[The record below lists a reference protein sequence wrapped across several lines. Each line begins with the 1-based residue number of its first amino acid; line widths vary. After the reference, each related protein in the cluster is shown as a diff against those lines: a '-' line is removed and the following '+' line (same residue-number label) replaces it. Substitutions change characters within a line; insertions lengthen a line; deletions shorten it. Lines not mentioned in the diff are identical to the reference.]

1 MKILSV
7 VAVSLS
13 LLALVLL
20 TSCKGEEKNYVS
32 IPSLIEEQV
41 AHVDSS
47 LYSITK
53 YIYKGTDTIAVD
65 TFYIRRE
72 DFRNEA
78 DAFLQLPDLSLPKLA
93 KRFQEESR
101 YDELLKR
108 VILTYTP
115 KTAKEEDWQKL
126 EIMIAPEPATGDKV
140 TTILANKVVNNRKG
154 LLQEDMLWIMDH
166 SFQVT
171 RIAQLPGEEA
181 VTTTYKVIW
190 NDQP

>member
-1 MKILSV
+1 MKTVLALIL
-7 VAVSLS
+7 SLS
-13 LLALVLL
+13 LLGITLVR
-20 TSCKGEEKNYVS
+20 CKGGNEKNYVS
-32 IPSLIEEQV
+32 IPSLVEEQV
-41 AHVDSS
+41 AHVDTS

-53 YIYKGTDTIAVD
+53 YIFKGTDTLPSD

-78 DAFLQLPDLSLPKLA
+78 NAFLQVPDLSLPKLA
-93 KRFQEESR
+93 KRFNEESR
-101 YDELLKR
+101 YDDLLKR

-115 KTAKEEDWQKL
+115 KNAREEEWQKL

-140 TTILANKVVNNRKG
+140 TTILANKVKNDRKG
-154 LLQEDMLWIMDH
+154 LLQEDLLWIMDK

-171 RIAQLPGEEA
+171 RIAQLPGEES

-190 NDQP
+190 NE

>member
-1 MKILSV
+1 MKIV
-7 VAVSLS
+7 PAIVISLS
-13 LLALVLL
+13 FLGIALI
-20 TSCKGEEKNYVS
+20 SCEVGNKKNFVS

-41 AHVDSS
+41 AHVDTS

-53 YIYKGTDTIAVD
+53 YIFKGTDTIPSD

-78 DAFLQLPDLSLPKLA
+78 EAFLLLPDLSLPKLA

-101 YDELLKR
+101 YDDLLKR

-115 KTAKEEDWQKL
+115 KNAKEEDWQKL
-126 EIMIAPEPATGDKV
+126 EVMIAPEPATGDKV
-140 TTILANKVVNNRKG
+140 TTILANKVKNDRKG
-154 LLQEDMLWIMDH
+154 LLQEDLLWIIDK

-171 RIAQLPGEEA
+171 RIAQLPGEES

-190 NDQP
+190 NE

>member
-1 MKILSV
+1 MKLLRSIPIPLSILIF
-7 VAVSLS
+7 
-13 LLALVLL
+13 VLIA
-20 TSCKGEEKNYVS
+20 CKGGSDKNYLS

-41 AHVDSS
+41 AHVDTS

-53 YIYKGTDTIAVD
+53 YVYKGTDTIPTD

-78 DAFLQLPDLSLPKLA
+78 FAFLQMPDLSLSRFS
-93 KRFQEESR
+93 KRFNEESR
-101 YDELLKR
+101 YDDMLKR

-115 KTAKEEDWQKL
+115 KNVKEEEWQKL
-126 EIMIAPEPATGDKV
+126 EVMIAPEPATGDKV
-140 TTILANKVVNNRKG
+140 TTILANKIKNDRKG
-154 LLQEDMLWIMDH
+154 LLQEDLLWIMDK

-171 RIAQLPGEEA
+171 RIAQLPGEES

-190 NDQP
+190 NE

>member
-1 MKILSV
+1 VSCQGGNKKI
-7 VAVSLS
+7 
-13 LLALVLL
+13 
-20 TSCKGEEKNYVS
+20 YIS

-41 AHVDSS
+41 AHVDTS

-53 YIYKGTDTIAVD
+53 FIYQGTDTLASD

-93 KRFQEESR
+93 KRFNEESR
-101 YDELLKR
+101 YDDLLKR

-115 KTAKEEDWQKL
+115 KNAKEEDWQKL
-126 EIMIAPEPATGDKV
+126 EVMIAPEPATGDKV
-140 TTILANKVVNNRKG
+140 TTILANKVKNDRKG
-154 LLQEDMLWIMDH
+154 LLQEDLLWIMDK

-171 RIAQLPGEEA
+171 RIAQLPGEES
-181 VTTTYKVIW
+181 VTSTYKVIW
-190 NDQP
+190 NE

>member
-1 MKILSV
+1 MKSLP
-7 VAVSLS
+7 ALAALLS
-13 LLALVLL
+13 LTVILLVA
-20 TSCKGEEKNYVS
+20 CKGEEKNYVS

-41 AHVDSS
+41 AHVDTS

-53 YIYKGTDTIAVD
+53 YIYKGTDTIPSD

-78 DAFLQLPDLSLPKLA
+78 DAFLQLPDLSLSKLA
-93 KRFQEESR
+93 KRFKEESR

-115 KTAKEEDWQKL
+115 NNAKEEDWQKL
-126 EIMIAPEPATGDKV
+126 EVMIAPEPATGDKI
-140 TTILANKVVNNRKG
+140 TTILANKVINNRKG
-154 LLQEDMLWIMDH
+154 LLQEDMLWMMDK

-190 NDQP
+190 NDQN

>member
-1 MKILSV
+1 MKKLSTL
-7 VAVSLS
+7 AVSLS
-13 LLALVLL
+13 LTFVLL
-20 TSCKGEEKNYVS
+20 VACKGEEKNYVS

-41 AHVDSS
+41 AHIDTS

-53 YIYKGTDTIAVD
+53 YIYKGTDTIPVD

-78 DAFLQLPDLSLPKLA
+78 DAFLQLPDLSLSKLA
-93 KRFQEESR
+93 KRFNEESR

-115 KTAKEEDWQKL
+115 KNAKEEDWQKL
-126 EIMIAPEPATGDKV
+126 EVMIAPEPATGDKV

-154 LLQEDMLWIMDH
+154 LLQEDMLWMMGH

-190 NDQP
+190 NDQN

>member
-1 MKILSV
+1 MKIV
-7 VAVSLS
+7 
-13 LLALVLL
+13 LALAILITLSTSVIV
-20 TSCKGEEKNYVS
+20 SCKGSHEKNFVS

-41 AHVDSS
+41 AHVDTS

-53 YIYKGTDTIAVD
+53 YVYKETDTIPSD

-78 DAFLQLPDLSLPKLA
+78 DAFLQLPDLSLPQLA

-101 YDELLKR
+101 YDDLLKR

-115 KTAKEEDWQKL
+115 KNAKEEDWQKL
-126 EIMIAPEPATGDKV
+126 EVMIAPEPATGDKV
-140 TTILANKVVNNRKG
+140 TTILANKVKNDRKG
-154 LLQEDMLWIMDH
+154 LLQEDLLWIMDK

-171 RIAQLPGEEA
+171 RIAQLPGEES

-190 NDQP
+190 NE

>member
-1 MKILSV
+1 MKKLSTL
-7 VAVSLS
+7 AVSLS
-13 LLALVLL
+13 LTFVLL
-20 TSCKGEEKNYVS
+20 VACKGEEKNYVS

-41 AHVDSS
+41 AHIDTS

-53 YIYKGTDTIAVD
+53 YIYKGTDTIPVD

-78 DAFLQLPDLSLPKLA
+78 YAFLQLPDLSLSKLA
-93 KRFQEESR
+93 KRFNEESR

-115 KTAKEEDWQKL
+115 KNAKEEDWQKF
-126 EIMIAPEPATGDKV
+126 EVMIAPEPATGDKV

-154 LLQEDMLWIMDH
+154 LLQEDMLWMMGH

-190 NDQP
+190 NDQN

>member
-1 MKILSV
+1 MKSLP
-7 VAVSLS
+7 ALAALLS
-13 LLALVLL
+13 LTAILLVA
-20 TSCKGEEKNYVS
+20 CKGEEKNYVS

-41 AHVDSS
+41 AHVDTS

-53 YIYKGTDTIAVD
+53 YIYKGTDTIPSD

-78 DAFLQLPDLSLPKLA
+78 DAFLQLPDLSLSKLA
-93 KRFQEESR
+93 KRFKEESR

-115 KTAKEEDWQKL
+115 NNAKEEDWQKL
-126 EIMIAPEPATGDKV
+126 EVMIAPEPATGDKI
-140 TTILANKVVNNRKG
+140 TTILANKVINNRKG
-154 LLQEDMLWIMDH
+154 LLQEDMLWMMDK

-190 NDQP
+190 NDQN

>member
-1 MKILSV
+1 MKLLRAIPIPLSILI
-7 VAVSLS
+7 
-13 LLALVLL
+13 LVLIA
-20 TSCKGEEKNYVS
+20 CKGGSDKNYIS

-41 AHVDSS
+41 AHVDTS

-53 YIYKGTDTIAVD
+53 YIFKGTDTIPSD

-78 DAFLQLPDLSLPKLA
+78 FAFLQMPDLSLA
-93 KRFQEESR
+93 RFSKQFNEESR
-101 YDELLKR
+101 YDDMLKR

-115 KTAKEEDWQKL
+115 KNAKEEEWQKL
-126 EIMIAPEPATGDKV
+126 EVMIAPEPATGDKV
-140 TTILANKVVNNRKG
+140 TTILANKVKNDRKG
-154 LLQEDMLWIMDH
+154 LLQEDLLWIMDK

-171 RIAQLPGEEA
+171 RIAQLPGEES

-190 NDQP
+190 NE

>member
-1 MKILSV
+1 MKIAQ
-7 VAVSLS
+7 AVTFSLS
-13 LLALVLL
+13 LLGIILV
-20 TSCKGEEKNYVS
+20 SCQGGDKKNYIS

-41 AHVDSS
+41 AHVDTS

-53 YIYKGTDTIAVD
+53 FIYQGTDTLASD

-93 KRFQEESR
+93 KRFNEESR
-101 YDELLKR
+101 YDDLLKR

-115 KTAKEEDWQKL
+115 KNAKEEDWQKL
-126 EIMIAPEPATGDKV
+126 EVMIAPEPATGDKV
-140 TTILANKVVNNRKG
+140 TTILANKVKNDRKG
-154 LLQEDMLWIMDH
+154 LLQEDLLWIMDK

-171 RIAQLPGEEA
+171 RIAQLPGEES
-181 VTTTYKVIW
+181 VTSTYKVIW
-190 NDQP
+190 NE

>member
-1 MKILSV
+1 MKIVSAF
-7 VAVSLS
+7 AVSLS
-13 LLALVLL
+13 LSLFLWVA
-20 TSCKGEEKNYVS
+20 CKGEKKNYIS

-41 AHVDSS
+41 VHVDSS

-53 YIYKGTDTIAVD
+53 YIYKGTDTIPVD

-78 DAFLQLPDLSLPKLA
+78 DAFLQLPDLSLSKLA
-93 KRFQEESR
+93 KRFNEESR
-101 YDELLKR
+101 YDQLLKR

-115 KTAKEEDWQKL
+115 KNAKEEDWQKL
-126 EIMIAPEPATGDKV
+126 EVMIAPEPATGDKV
-140 TTILANKVVNNRKG
+140 TTILANKVINNRKG

-171 RIAQLPGEEA
+171 RTAQLPGEEA

-190 NDQP
+190 NDHK

>member
-1 MKILSV
+1 MKIVNAFS
-7 VAVSLS
+7 VSLN
-13 LLALVLL
+13 LLLILL
-20 TSCKGEEKNYVS
+20 IACKGGEEKNYVS

-53 YIYKGTDTIAVD
+53 YVYKGTDTIPAD

-78 DAFLQLPDLSLPKLA
+78 YAFLQLPDLSLSKLSN
-93 KRFQEESR
+93 RFKEETR

-108 VILTYTP
+108 VILTYSP
-115 KTAKEEDWQKL
+115 KNAKEEDWQKL
-126 EIMIAPEPATGDKV
+126 EVMIAPEPATGDKV
-140 TTILANKVVNNRKG
+140 TTILANKVINSRKG
-154 LLQEDMLWIMDH
+154 LLQEDLLWIMDQ

-190 NDQP
+190 NELP